1 MTQNS
6 LNQSF
11 LSILTSVELVSEIKL
26 SASFYLFAYLYLCST
41 IFWEWLNIFFRNF
54 EYGPLRHWWGSHKH
68 KNSHLSPT
76 LGKGAFWVIF
86 AHFCRVFLHSLFSW
100 ERFNILSWNLK
111 KCFWC
116 HYATKNHSVALSAGS
131 HFGLFL
137 GSFCFMFQYFL
148 RTIQYFLMKFYTD
161 VLGIL

>member
-1 MTQNS
+1 MERSGSQVMTQNS

-131 HFGLFL
+131 
-137 GSFCFMFQYFL
+137 
-148 RTIQYFLMKFYTD
+148 R
-161 VLGIL
+161 VW